1 MPLVALST
9 QEQIV
14 LAAERL
20 FAQHGI
26 DGVSLRQIGIA
37 AGTANKS
44 AVQYHF
50 GSKDKL
56 VEAIFGYRWPGLHE
70 RRTLLIAERRPRDL
84 RGWVECLLLAILQ
97 QGEQPGSHYLGFIAM
112 LHQHGRRD
120 LMRSLPAESQ
130 QSTRDFHERLAAYLT
145 HLPAPLRAHRIGQA
159 LAFAVRAGADREMA
173 HAECLPM
180 LNFAV
185 EVTDL
190 IDGITAFL
198 QAPVSQQT
206 LNALDEADPNEA
218 AYSLYLLVPRA
229 LFVEVPGGEPP
240 KGTRG

>member
-1 MPLVALST
+1 MLKSIDLAARSWFDDGMPAVASST

-26 DGVSLRQIGIA
+26 DGVSLRQLGAA
-37 AGTANKS
+37 AGNSNNS

-50 GSKDKL
+50 GSKDTL
-56 VEAIFGYRWPGLHE
+56 AAAIFGYRWPRLDE

-84 RGWVECLLLAILQ
+84 RGFVECLLLAILE
-97 QGEQPGSHYLGFIAM
+97 QGELPGSHYLRFVAM

-120 LMRSLPAESQ
+120 ILLSLPEEHQ
-130 QSTRDFHERLAAYLT
+130 QASRAFHERLAGYLT

-173 HAECLPM
+173 HAEGLPM
-180 LNFAV
+180 LDFAV
-185 EVTDL
+185 EATDL
-190 IDGITAFL
+190 IDGITGFL
-198 QAPVSQQT
+198 LAPASPQT
-206 LNALDEADPNEA
+206 LAALEEAGPPRVA
-218 AYSLYLLVPRA
+218 STLYL
-229 LFVEVPGGEPP
+229 
-240 KGTRG
+240 

>member
-1 MPLVALST
+1 MPLVAPST

-26 DGVSLRQIGIA
+26 DGVSLRQIGTA
-37 AGTANKS
+37 AGTSNNS

-56 VEAIFGYRWPGLHE
+56 IEAIFGYRWPRLQE

-84 RGWVECLLLAILQ
+84 RGWVECLLLAILE

-120 LMRSLPAESQ
+120 VLASLPGEHQEAIQ
-130 QSTRDFHERLAAYLT
+130 AFHQRLAGYLS

-159 LAFAVRAGADREMA
+159 LAIGVRAGADREIA
-173 HAECLPM
+173 HAQGLPM
-180 LNFAV
+180 LDYAV
-185 EVTDL
+185 EATDL
-190 IDGITAFL
+190 IDGVTGFL
-198 QAPVSQQT
+198 QAPASPQT
-206 LNALDEADPNEA
+206 LTALGEANQADAPFT
-218 AYSLYLLVPRA
+218 LYL
-229 LFVEVPGGEPP
+229 
-240 KGTRG
+240 

>member
-1 MPLVALST
+1 MPLVPPST

-26 DGVSLRQIGIA
+26 DGVSLRQIGVA
-37 AGTANKS
+37 AGTTNHS

-50 GSKDKL
+50 GSKDTL
-56 VEAIFGYRWPGLHE
+56 VEAIFGYRWPRLQE

-84 RGWVECLLLAILQ
+84 RGWVECLLLAILE
-97 QGEQPGSHYLGFIAM
+97 QGELPGSRYLSFVAM

-120 LMRSLPAESQ
+120 IMLSLPEEHQ
-130 QSTRDFHERLAAYLT
+130 QSTRAFHERLAGYLA

-173 HAECLPM
+173 HAEGLPM
-180 LNFAV
+180 LDFAV

-190 IDGITAFL
+190 IDGVTGFL
-198 QAPVSQQT
+198 QAPVSPQT
-206 LNALDEADPNEA
+206 LAALEEAGPAEVA
-218 AYSLYLLVPRA
+218 STLYL
-229 LFVEVPGGEPP
+229 
-240 KGTRG
+240 